1 MAEIKRYP
9 IVRHIRSDN
18 GFHLLHFKN
27 GRLKQSGRGLSFW
40 FLPMSASMAEVP
52 VVDQSVTFGFQ
63 LKTADFQ
70 DVSIQG
76 ALNWRVVDPQ
86 RVAERIDFS
95 IDLARGVYLK
105 QPLENIA
112 TQFVQLAQQY
122 ADLYVNTTPLKEVLH
137 IGPDRLRTTLSE
149 GLTAAQTEAETGIAI
164 VSVRVIAIRPK
175 PEMEKAMEAPI
186 REHIQQEADEAAFS
200 RRALAVEK
208 ERAIKENELKNQI
221 ELAKRDEELI
231 AQKGQN
237 ERRQATEKGEAL
249 RISTE
254 AKAQQL
260 RIETST
266 QAENIQRLSLAES
279 EKIKVVE
286 GMNVSIERDRLT
298 AQLEW
303 EKGRVAAFQNAS
315 ASVIYGIAAQQLATK
330 LERIDHLSLTPELLG
345 PLIARLIDAGTKK
358 LESAASV

>member
-1 MAEIKRYP
+1 MAEVKRFP
-9 IVRHIRSDN
+9 IFRHIRSDN
-18 GFHLLHFKN
+18 GFHLLHYKN
-27 GRLKQSGRGLSFW
+27 GRLRQNGRGLSFW
-40 FLPMSASMAEVP
+40 FLPMSASMAEIP

-76 ALNWRVVDPQ
+76 ALNWRVTDAQ
-86 RVAERIDFS
+86 KVAERIDFS
-95 IDLARGVYLK
+95 IDLGSGVYLK
-105 QPLENIA
+105 QPLENVA

-122 ADLYVNTTPLKEVLH
+122 ADTYVSTAPLKEVLH
-137 IGPDRLRTTLSE
+137 RGTDRLRTSLTE
-149 GLTAAQTEAETGIAI
+149 GLTAAQDVSETGITV
-164 VSVRVIAIRPK
+164 VSVRVTAIRPK
-175 PEMEKAMEAPI
+175 PEMEKAMEAPM

-221 ELAKRDEELI
+221 ELAKREEEFI
-231 AQKGQN
+231 AQRGQN

-254 AKAQQL
+254 AKAQQS
-260 RIETST
+260 RIETGS
-266 QAENIQRLSLAES
+266 QSENIQMLCKAEA
-279 EKIKVVE
+279 EKIQTVE
-286 GMNVSIERDRLT
+286 GANVQVERDRLA

-303 EKGRVAAFQNAS
+303 ERGRVAALQNVPAY
-315 ASVIYGIAAQQLATK
+315 VLYGIAAQQLAGK

-345 PLIARLIDAGTKK
+345 PVLARLIDAGTKK
-358 LESAASV
+358 LESEAAV